1 MRIAIVGESLIDF
14 TATGPLAF
22 QGHEGGGPSNCAVA
36 AARLGQATG
45 YISQLSRDL
54 FGERLYA
61 YLGAKGV
68 DLRFV
73 LRSDAPSTLAF
84 VERTPTSN
92 HYAFY
97 MQGTAD
103 TLWAPAQ
110 LPELPQ
116 SCRFL
121 QFGSIALLQEPAA
134 SRIVDLVRAER
145 GRRIVVFDPNARPT
159 LVRDAQDYRARCR
172 GWLALADLVK
182 LSDEDAAYILPG
194 LSADEAAAA
203 VLALG
208 PRAVV
213 LTRGGAG
220 ATLYRVGQTPLSV
233 PAPVVQVVD
242 TIAAGDTFGAALMV
256 ALLEQGVERAGQLAA
271 RSAAQSADGSAA
283 GSAPQD
289 VSDASAALPDEAWR
303 AVLRFAAMAAALN
316 CTRAGASPPTRA
328 ELDLALARPE

>member
-36 AARLGQATG
+36 AAGLGQATG
-45 YISQLSRDL
+45 YISQLSRDM
-54 FGERLYA
+54 FGERLHA
-61 YLGAKGV
+61 YLEAKGV

-84 VERTPTSN
+84 VERTATSN

-159 LVRDAQDYRARCR
+159 LVRDPQDYRARCR

-194 LSADEAAAA
+194 LSADQAAAA

-213 LTRGGAG
+213 LTRGGQG
-220 ATLYRVGQTPLSV
+220 ATLYRTGQAPLAV
-233 PAPVVQVVD
+233 PAPVVSVVD
-242 TIAAGDTFGAALMV
+242 TIGAGDTFGAALMV
-256 ALLEQGVERAGQLAA
+256 ALLEQGVERTGQLADG
-271 RSAAQSADGSAA
+271 AAEPSPEADAA
-283 GSAPQD
+283 D
-289 VSDASAALPDEAWR
+289 ALPVLSDDAWR
-303 AVLRFAAMAAALN
+303 AVLGFAAMAAALN

-328 ELDLALARPE
+328 ELDMVLARPE

>member
-45 YISQLSRDL
+45 YISQLSRDM
-54 FGERLYA
+54 FGERLFA
-61 YLGAKGV
+61 YLQTNGV

-73 LRSDAPSTLAF
+73 LRSDAPTTLAF
-84 VERTPTSN
+84 VERTATSN

-159 LVRDAQDYRARCR
+159 LVRDPQDFRARCQ

-182 LSDEDAAYILPG
+182 LSDEDLAYILPG
-194 LSADEAAAA
+194 LSADEAAAV

-208 PRAVV
+208 PRALV
-213 LTRGGAG
+213 LTHGGQG
-220 ATLYRVGQTPLSV
+220 ATLYRAGQAPLSV
-233 PAPVVQVVD
+233 SAPVVQVVD

-256 ALLEQGVERAGQLAA
+256 GLLEQSVERAGQLAPTTAA
-271 RSAAQSADGSAA
+271 RTGAQVVPAN
-283 GSAPQD
+283 PP
-289 VSDASAALPDEAWR
+289 DATPALGDAAWR
-303 AVLRFAAMAAALN
+303 AVLGFAAMAAALN

-328 ELDLALARPE
+328 ELDVALTRPE